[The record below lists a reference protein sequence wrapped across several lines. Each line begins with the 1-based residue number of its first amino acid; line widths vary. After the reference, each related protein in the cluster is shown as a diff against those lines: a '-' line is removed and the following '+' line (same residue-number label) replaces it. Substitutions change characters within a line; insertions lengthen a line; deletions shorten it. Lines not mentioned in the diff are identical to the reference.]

1 VQKSIVSV
9 SYKLLVICFDAIL
22 NSLRMGWDGMTILIE
37 VKSRATGTLK
47 SLHNYMDIAPHNFAI
62 RFYAGALI
70 ITKANTQKGKHF

>member
-1 VQKSIVSV
+1 
-9 SYKLLVICFDAIL
+9 
-22 NSLRMGWDGMTILIE
+22 MGWDGMTILIE